1 MTFHVRRGG
10 VPAAILA
17 LARAW
22 HVTARRMILAGVVS
36 CS

>member
-1 MTFHVRRGG
+1 MTFHVRHGG

-17 LARAW
+17 WARLARYP
-22 HVTARRMILAGVVS
+22 RRMILAGVVS